1 MKRTAEE
8 CHKEY
13 LTYSARHKELVEQ
26 QAEVEKKKID
36 NIQKLQKLEY
46 DHDLAVKQ
54 NKKDEISYI
63 RGEITEDEIKASRRK
78 VSESDE
84 LVQESR
90 RFHDLVD
97 RALGDI
103 HSELLQ
109 IIDKESSFK
118 RMYCDN
124 VKDDL
129 TKEID
134 KDQNVRQKLIEA
146 YSVASMTTHSEINWG
161 SFLGSVFNGPT
172 RDELKKCSANF
183 RESHNL

>member
-13 LTYSARHKELVEQ
+13 LTYSARYKELVEQ

-46 DHDLAVKQ
+46 DHELAAKQ
-54 NKKDEISYI
+54 NKKDEINYI
-63 RGEITEDEIKASRRK
+63 RGELTEDEIKASRRK

-84 LVQESR
+84 MVQESR

-97 RALGDI
+97 KALSDI
-103 HSELLQ
+103 QAELIRTINNQ
-109 IIDKESSFK
+109 DSFK
-118 RMYCDN
+118 KMYCTN

-129 TKEID
+129 VKEID
-134 KDQNVRQKLIEA
+134 TDNTIRQKLIEA
-146 YSVASMTTHSEINWG
+146 YSVSSMTTISEINWSG
-161 SFLGSVFNGPT
+161 FLGSVFSRPSM
-172 RDELKKCSANF
+172 DELKKCSADF